1 MAWHLRIR
9 ECLVTKQK
17 MWKYAKRMTI
27 DRSECVNSNEFRK
40 LRLDFMILLI
50 YIIYTII
57 LFTFPMM
64 HFSDVP
70 IFRHSYLSV
79 TLNTKLL

>member
-17 MWKYAKRMTI
+17 MWKYAKRMII

-40 LRLDFMILLI
+40 LRLDYMILLI
-50 YIIYTII
+50 TLYIQLYYL
-57 LFTFPMM
+57 LFQ
-64 HFSDVP
+64 
-70 IFRHSYLSV
+70 
-79 TLNTKLL
+79 

>member
-40 LRLDFMILLI
+40 LRLDYMILLI
-50 YIIYTII
+50 TLYIQLYYL
-57 LFTFPMM
+57 LFQ
-64 HFSDVP
+64 
-70 IFRHSYLSV
+70 
-79 TLNTKLL
+79 